1 MSLKQK
7 KVLITG
13 ADGFIGSHLTEALV
27 KKNFNVR
34 ALVFY
39 NSLNSIGWLNFLDRK
54 IIKNCEIVHGDIR
67 DNSFMLNVT
76 KGVDAVINLAA
87 LISIPYSYIAP
98 SSFISTNLLGTY
110 NILEATKKNNISKLI
125 LTSTSEVYGSSQY
138 SPIDEKH
145 PLNAQ
150 SPYAATKIASD
161 QICLSYYR
169 SFNLPI
175 SIIRPFNTFGPRQ
188 SLRASIPTMIMQ
200 VLNNNKEIKL
210 GSLKTK
216 RDFSYVSDTVSGFL
230 SCIKN
235 KKCIGEVINLG
246 SGFDFSMKQVLS
258 IIQKDLGKTLK
269 VLVDKERIRPQKSEV
284 KHLLSNNKKAKKLLG
299 WEPKYNGTQGFEKAN
314 SKTIDWFKKDENN
327 KLYKSYIYNV

>member
-1 MSLKQK
+1 MK
-7 KVLITG
+7 KVFITG
-13 ADGFIGSHLTEALV
+13 GAGFIGSHLVETLILEGYKVKALV
-27 KKNFNVR
+27 PYSVD
-34 ALVFY
+34 
-39 NSLNSIGWLNFLDRK
+39 NSWGWLDTINKDLKKDL
-54 IIKNCEIVHGDIR
+54 EIVAGDICDQDTINR
-67 DNSFMLNVT
+67 EI
-76 KGVDAVINLAA
+76 KGSNIVFHLAA
-87 LISIPYSYIAP
+87 LISIPYSYVSPRSYVNTNVIG
-98 SSFISTNLLGTY
+98 TLNLLEGIKR
-110 NILEATKKNNISKLI
+110 NSVDLFVN
-125 LTSTSEVYGSSQY
+125 TSTSEVYGSSQY

-299 WEPKYNGTQGFEKAN
+299 WEPKYNGTQGFEKAI